1 MNLRWLMGA
10 CLVALVGC
18 QIHDRDAA
26 LEQSKGIAKS
36 LWVSAV
42 KAAQSVSSETSARA
56 IQDAQKQMLAL
67 QAELSRI
74 KMPDAVDRLR
84 LAHVDEELEKLD
96 YGLEMKDLQRQIDQ
110 KIALAKDS
118 VEYSKKSVAQLRANL
133 QKADA
138 QFRALTEDYA
148 AAKENF
154 DAAASRVADIR
165 QKLTKAGALVP

>member
-1 MNLRWLMGA
+1 
-10 CLVALVGC
+10 
-18 QIHDRDAA
+18 
-26 LEQSKGIAKS
+26 
-36 LWVSAV
+36 
-42 KAAQSVSSETSARA
+42 
-56 IQDAQKQMLAL
+56 
-67 QAELSRI
+67 
-74 KMPDAVDRLR
+74 MPDAVDRLR

-96 YGLEMKDLQRQIDQ
+96 YGLEMKDLQSQIDQ